1 MPKDENGDVNLNYI
15 EGELQMC
22 YDDVTQDI
30 MLLLKVERIIELWKN
45 TNML

>member
-22 YDDVTQDI
+22 YDDVTF
-30 MLLLKVERIIELWKN
+30 ELEEVLFIKAYK
-45 TNML
+45 T